1 MKWSSSWKASKNP
14 SKQRKYKVN
23 APLHLK
29 QKLLG
34 THLSKELREKY
45 KTRSVELR
53 KGDKV
58 KIMKGN
64 HKGKTGKISRIRI
77 VTQKV
82 YIEGI
87 DTVRKDGNKVLIP
100 LKASNLM
107 ITELELGDKKRKSKI
122 ENMHSKEKK

>member
-1 MKWSSSWKASKNP
+1 MLLCIWNKN
-14 SKQRKYKVN
+14 YWVHTW
-23 APLHLK
+23 A
-29 QKLLG
+29 
-34 THLSKELREKY
+34 
-45 KTRSVELR
+45 
-53 KGDKV
+53 
-58 KIMKGN
+58 
-64 HKGKTGKISRIRI
+64 TGKISRIRI